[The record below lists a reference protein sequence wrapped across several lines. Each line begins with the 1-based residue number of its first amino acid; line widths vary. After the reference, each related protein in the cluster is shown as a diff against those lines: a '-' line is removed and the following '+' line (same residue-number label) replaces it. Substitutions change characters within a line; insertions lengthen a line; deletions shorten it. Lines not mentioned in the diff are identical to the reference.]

1 MLRISKLTDYAT
13 LLLTHMARAPQQVYS
28 ARGLAEQA
36 ALPLPVAAKL
46 LKLLAREGLLVS
58 QRGAAGGYVLS
69 RAPQRISMAQILAAV
84 EGPLAVTECALGRGV
99 CEMEKGCATRPHWQ
113 LIGHAL
119 QVALEAVNLAD
130 MVAPKA
136 APVRLQRLER

>member
-13 LLLTHMARAPQQVYS
+13 LLLMHMARAPLHMYS
-28 ARGLAEQA
+28 ARGLAERA
-36 ALPLPVAAKL
+36 GLPVPVVAKL
-46 LKLLAREGLLVS
+46 LKLMAREGLLLS
-58 QRGAAGGYVLS
+58 LRGAGGGYGLARS
-69 RAPQRISMAQILAAV
+69 PERISMAQILAAV

-119 QVALEAVNLAD
+119 QVALDAVSLAD
-130 MVAPKA
+130 MVAPKTVA
-136 APVRLQRLER
+136 VRLQRMER

>member
-13 LLLTHMARAPQQVYS
+13 LLLMHMARAPLQVYS
-28 ARGLAEQA
+28 ARGLAERA
-36 ALPLPVAAKL
+36 GLPAPVVAKL
-46 LKLLAREGLLVS
+46 LKLLAREGLLLS
-58 QRGAAGGYVLS
+58 QRGAAGGYGLA
-69 RAPQRISMAQILAAV
+69 RAPERISMAQILAAV

-119 QVALEAVNLAD
+119 QVALDAVSLAD
-130 MVAPKA
+130 MALPRA
-136 APVRLQRLER
+136 ATVRLQRLEK

>member
-13 LLLTHMARAPQQVYS
+13 LLLMHMARAPIETYS
-28 ARGLAEQA
+28 ARGLAQRSG
-36 ALPLPVAAKL
+36 LPSPVVAKL
-46 LKLLAREGLLVS
+46 LKFLARGGLLTS
-58 QRGAAGGYVLS
+58 QRGASGGYALA
-69 RAPQRISMAQILAAV
+69 RAPERISMAQILAAV

-119 QVALEAVNLAD
+119 QVALEAVSLAD
-130 MVAPKA
+130 MAVPRA
-136 APVRLQRLER
+136 ATVRLQRLEK